1 MPNSETS
8 LEQLL
13 YDIRRISD
21 HREQLTEEKIKAMYK
36 TLMKELKTFV
46 AESFEK
52 YADSD
57 GRLYMANLDAQRK
70 RAWFLNE
77 IRKNCNNLAP
87 ELKSEM
93 VSLIDETYQKC
104 FEGMIESVKSAD
116 TSEEL
121 ASILQD
127 IKVQPDIMNQAV
139 NNNISKLTL
148 NPVLEK
154 HRQEIIYQ
162 LQNILVTGLLNGD
175 RYDQMAKR
183 ITERVDVSYNKAMN
197 ISRTESHRNTES
209 GMMDCAERI
218 QSGVDGSGYIYAA
231 TWRTMGDERV
241 RPQARRK
248 TKGGWKT
255 YFSNSG
261 ANHMKM
267 EGQTVK
273 VGEFFNLGNGVK
285 AKAPSQSGNAA
296 NDCNCRCF
304 LEYNLMTVEEFKK
317 ATGKNVTTASVTK
330 PIKQAMNENGI
341 VDLNLQRTTNESQFD
356 IAIKNAKNANK
367 NGACVD
373 IHPKDELENF
383 KLFLSDDGMAGVAV
397 KPDGDITAV
406 FKNSNSNA
414 KGAVNDLIITA
425 RANGG
430 VKMDC
435 YGQFLVNSYEKCGYV
450 PVARV
455 PFNADYVDDPFL
467 LKTKP
472 DVYVMMKNDDT
483 LSDVIKK
490 NAARSYKLSS
500 KTDLDELIT
509 FTDYDEALKYRDK
522 MLKGTKIIDEATD
535 IAEKH
540 YNVSI
545 FKEPE
550 ITKELKQVI
559 SKTNGELSGLQ
570 YRLKTEASY
579 TRKVEKEIIDLQK
592 SVDKA
597 GKVYTITKSDAIYN
611 MRDVVR
617 YTSISSKETLVAD
630 FNDIIDNLE
639 DSGYKLVKVKNTFK
653 KYEEYK
659 GINCTLEDVNG
670 YQFELQFHTPQSF
683 DLKNGELHKLYE
695 KQRLVTTTAEEKAS
709 LRKQMIDL
717 SDQIDQPDNVNSI
730 KSFNDIPDILDK
742 IIK

>member
-13 YDIRRISD
+13 YNIRRIEN
-21 HREQLTEEKIKAMYK
+21 HREKLTEEKIKAMYN
-36 TLMKELKTFV
+36 TLMKELKAFV

-77 IRKNCNNLAP
+77 IKKNCNNLAP
-87 ELKSEM
+87 ELKAEM

-116 TSEEL
+116 TSEEM

-162 LQNILVTGLLNGD
+162 LQNVLVTGLLNGD

-183 ITERVDVSYNKAMN
+183 ITDRVNVSYNKAMN

-218 QSGVDGSGYIYAA
+218 QIGVDGSGYIYAA

-273 VGEFFNLGNGVK
+273 AGEFFNLGNGVK
-285 AKAPSQSGNAA
+285 AKAPSQSGNAS

-639 DSGYKLVKVKNTFK
+639 DGGYKLVKVKNTFK
-653 KYEEYK
+653 KHEEYK
-659 GINCTLEDVNG
+659 GINCTLEDANG
-670 YQFELQFHTPQSF
+670 YQFELQFHTQQSF

-695 KQRLVTTTAEEKAS
+695 KQRLVTTTAEEKVS
-709 LRKQMIDL
+709 LRKQMLDL
-717 SDQIDQPDNVNSI
+717 SDQIDLPDNVNSI
-730 KSFNDIPDILDK
+730 KSFNDIPDILDE